1 MTNQETFDRVAE
13 HLLKQ
18 DAKSL
23 RHGACAYRGDAGLKC
38 AVGCLISDEDY
49 EYGIEGCGVWST
61 RLLEWC
67 HRNGYSAALLSHLQQ
82 VHDR

>member
-23 RHGACAYRGDAGLKC
+23 RHGACAYRGDAGFKC
-38 AVGCLISDEDY
+38 AVGCLISDD
-49 EYGIEGCGVWST
+49 EYGPGIEGFGVWT
-61 RLLEWC
+61 PWLIGWC
-67 HRNGYSAALLSHLQQ
+67 RQHGYSTALLANLQQ

>member
-23 RHGACAYRGDAGLKC
+23 RHGACAYRGDAGLK
-38 AVGCLISDEDY
+38 
-49 EYGIEGCGVWST
+49 
-61 RLLEWC
+61 
-67 HRNGYSAALLSHLQQ
+67 
-82 VHDR
+82 